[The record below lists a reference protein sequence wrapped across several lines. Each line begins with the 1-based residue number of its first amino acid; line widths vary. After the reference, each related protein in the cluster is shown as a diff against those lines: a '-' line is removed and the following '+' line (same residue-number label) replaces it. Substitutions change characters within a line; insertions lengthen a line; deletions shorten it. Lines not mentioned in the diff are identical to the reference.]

1 MQISITLIFHSDQ
14 KLKKTNFQLLFTRP
28 QGHKLNKYL
37 NLKTYFEYLKFT
49 WHFNDFQIRTL
60 CTLKHNIIFV
70 VDYIKTALKFS
81 LKDNLSLWSCNLIS
95 DPSPKCN
102 RYGFQ
107 SDFRFF
113 FKINSSN
120 SQISKQCMNQKVNQ
134 STNPPNHQTNI

>member
-37 NLKTYFEYLKFT
+37 NLKTYFEYLQFT
-49 WHFNDFQIRTL
+49 WHFNDLQIRTL

-70 VDYIKTALKFS
+70 VDYIKTVLKFL
-81 LKDNLSLWSCNLIS
+81 LKDNLSLRSCNLIS
-95 DPSPKCN
+95 DSLN
-102 RYGFQ
+102 VTDM
-107 SDFRFF
+107 DFSRISGFF
-113 FKINSSN
+113 FKINSSI

-134 STNPPNHQTNI
+134 STYPPNHQTNI